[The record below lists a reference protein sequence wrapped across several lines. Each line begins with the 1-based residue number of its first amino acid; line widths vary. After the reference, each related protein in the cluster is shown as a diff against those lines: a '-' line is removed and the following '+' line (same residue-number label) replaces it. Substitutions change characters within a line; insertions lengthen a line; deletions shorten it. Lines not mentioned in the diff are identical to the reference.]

1 MKNSLTMMVGLWF
14 KTEAA
19 EAANFYCSIFP
30 NSKILRSYTFPP
42 AVIEKFGLPENTEM
56 GVDFS
61 LNGAEYSAFNGNTMF
76 NFSEA
81 VSLMVKCDT
90 QVEIDY
96 YWEKLGEGM
105 DPEQGQCGWMKDKFG
120 ITWQVVPEAMDRMM
134 SDPDP
139 VIGLRVFEAMMPM
152 KKLNIA
158 VLQAAYEG
166 K

>member
-1 MKNSLTMMVGLWF
+1 MVGLWF

-30 NSKILRSYTFPP
+30 NSKILRSYSFPP

-61 LNGAEYSAFNGNTMF
+61 LNGFEYSAFNGNTMF
-76 NFSEA
+76 TFSEA
-81 VSLMVKCDT
+81 TSLMVKCNT
-90 QVEIDY
+90 QEEIDY

-105 DPEQGQCGWMKDKFG
+105 DPNQGQCGWLKDKFG
-120 ITWQVVPEAMDRMM
+120 VTWQVVPEALDHMM

-139 VIGLRVFEAMMPM
+139 VVGLRVFEAMMPM

-158 VLQAAYEG
+158 LLEAAYQT